1 MLRTAAKKRGLGGG
15 GGGGGRGPAGR
26 GAAPPP
32 DAVGSD
38 ADLRL
43 SLAYDEAYVRL
54 RLGER
59 EAARRLLDELVAARP
74 PLGPYLRRDPLF
86 RELFTASPPASR

>member
-1 MLRTAAKKRGLGGG
+1 
-15 GGGGGRGPAGR
+15 
-26 GAAPPP
+26 
-32 DAVGSD
+32 VGSD

-59 EAARRLLDELVAARP
+59 DAARRLLGELVAARP

-86 RELFTASPPASR
+86 RELFSPPGSGSR

>member
-1 MLRTAAKKRGLGGG
+1 MGN
-15 GGGGGRGPAGR
+15 
-26 GAAPPP
+26 
-32 DAVGSD
+32 D

-54 RLGER
+54 KLGER
-59 EAARRLLDELVAARP
+59 DAARRLLDGLAAARP

-86 RELFTASPPASR
+86 RELFTASRPGSR